1 MKSCESL
8 CSEFPNSVPKI
19 LKHFYNLKSVKI
31 SFKSIKLLPK
41 HVVTSKLLPL
51 LTKKWVVLTYSFIL
65 STVNNEKK
73 RYNSFWTKFESF
85 GHSVAAA
92 FWSAQHPHQQV
103 VQHEH
108 AGCYTVGKFA
118 TLCSEKSCENHI
130 MMRLWISNYRTQA
143 TITRSWL
150 ETTPEY

>member
-1 MKSCESL
+1 MSFSH
-8 CSEFPNSVPKI
+8 S
-19 LKHFYNLKSVKI
+19 KSVKI
-31 SFKSIKLLPK
+31 WFKSIKFLLK
-41 HVVTSKLLPL
+41 YFITNKFLPL
-51 LTKKWVVLTYSFIL
+51 LTKKWLVLTYSFIS
-65 STVNNEKK
+65 STVHNEKK
-73 RYNSFWTKFESF
+73 RHNSFWTKFESF

-118 TLCSEKSCENHI
+118 TFCSEKSCENHI

-150 ETTPEY
+150 ETTLEY